1 MSGELIDQIRLGWVV
16 LAEAADPAAGGI
28 TTHELT
34 RIESGALLLGLDV
47 AGIPCLLIPASGP
60 GPEEDGGIVSVR
72 NRELVT
78 GLASHPF
85 VVVACREPSLRD
97 VFDHFLVGVVGA
109 LEEADGSHPGA
120 VAIAVLA
127 RWQSLFRTGG
137 EAMGSGALAALL
149 AELLVLEAV
158 VAREAHGSTAAWVGP
173 DEARHDFR
181 RGSHAIEVKST
192 LSHTGRTV
200 TVHGVDQL
208 EAPAGG
214 TLHLAWM
221 RLEVVPDGSLSVY
234 TVCDRIIAAGVPAV
248 DLHDR
253 MDRAG
258 SPPALREVHGRVRF
272 ELREQG
278 WFEVGPD
285 FPRIVPA
292 SFAGGMPV
300 GVDDL
305 VYRVDLPPQGSALDP
320 AATEVVLKRV
330 AGFA

>member
-16 LAEAADPAAGGI
+16 LAEAGDPAAGGV

-34 RIESGALLLGLDV
+34 RIKRGALQLGLDA
-47 AGIPCLLIPASGP
+47 AGVPCLLIPSPGP
-60 GPEEDGGIVSVR
+60 GPEEGGGSVSVR

-78 GLASHPF
+78 SSGSRPF

-109 LEEADGSHPGA
+109 LEEGGASHPGA
-120 VAIAVLA
+120 VAIRVLA

-137 EAMGSGALAALL
+137 EAMGPGALAALL
-149 AELLVLEAV
+149 AELLVLER
-158 VAREAHGSTAAWVGP
+158 VAGREAAGSTTAWVGP

-181 RGSHAIEVKST
+181 RGSHAVEVKST

-221 RLEVVPDGSLSVY
+221 RLEVVPDGPLTLY
-234 TVCDRIIAAGVPAV
+234 TVCDRIIAAGMSAV
-248 DLHDR
+248 ELHDR
-253 MDRAG
+253 LERAG
-258 SPPALREVHGRVRF
+258 SPPALREVHERVRF
-272 ELREQG
+272 ELREESF
-278 WFEVGPD
+278 FEVGPG
-285 FPRIVPA
+285 FPRIVSA
-292 SFAGGMPV
+292 SFADGVPL

-305 VYRVDLPPQGSALDP
+305 VYRADLPPRESALDP
-320 AATEVVLKRV
+320 AATEVVLDRL
-330 AGFA
+330 AGLT

>member
-16 LAEAADPAAGGI
+16 LAAAGDPAAGGI

-34 RIESGALLLGLDV
+34 RIGRGALQLGLDV
-47 AGIPCLLIPASGP
+47 AGVPCLLIPAPSP

-78 GLASHPF
+78 SLGSRPF

-109 LEEADGSHPGA
+109 LEEVGTPHPGA
-120 VAIAVLA
+120 VAIRVLA

-137 EAMGSGALAALL
+137 EAMGPGALAALL
-149 AELLVLEAV
+149 AELLVLERV
-158 VAREAHGSTAAWVGP
+158 VTREAIGSTTVWVGP

-181 RGSHAIEVKST
+181 RGSHAVEVKST

-221 RLEVVPDGSLSVY
+221 RLEVVPDGLLSVY
-234 TVCDRIIAAGVPAV
+234 TVCDRIIAAGVSAV
-248 DLHDR
+248 EFHDR
-253 MDRAG
+253 LDRAG
-258 SPPALREVHGRVRF
+258 SPPALREVHERVRF
-272 ELREQG
+272 ELREQS

-292 SFAGGMPV
+292 SFAGGVPV

-305 VYRVDLPPQGSALDP
+305 VYRADLPPQGSALEP
-320 AATEVVLKRV
+320 AATEVVLDQM
-330 AGFA
+330 AGLA

>member
-16 LAEAADPAAGGI
+16 LAEAGDPVVGGI

-34 RIESGALLLGLDV
+34 RIEGGALQLGLDV
-47 AGIPCLLIPASGP
+47 AGVPCLLIPALGP

-72 NRELVT
+72 NRQLVT
-78 GLASHPF
+78 SSGSRPF

-97 VFDHFLVGVVGA
+97 VFDHFLVGVAAALQEAGA
-109 LEEADGSHPGA
+109 PHPGV
-120 VAIAVLA
+120 VAIGVLA
-127 RWQSLFRTGG
+127 RWQTLFRTAG
-137 EAMGSGALAALL
+137 EAMGPGALAALL
-149 AELLVLEAV
+149 AELLVLEGV
-158 VAREAHGSTAAWVGP
+158 VAREAAGSTTAWVGP

-181 RGSHAIEVKST
+181 RGSHAVEVKST

-221 RLEVVPDGSLSVY
+221 RLEVVPDGPLSVY
-234 TVCDRIIAAGVPAV
+234 TVCDRIIAAGVSV
-248 DLHDR
+248 VELHDR
-253 MDRAG
+253 LDQAG
-258 SPPALREVHGRVRF
+258 SPPALRETHERVRF
-272 ELREQG
+272 ELREQS
-278 WFEVGPD
+278 WFEVGPN

-292 SFAGGMPV
+292 SFAGGVPI

-305 VYRVDLPPQGSALDP
+305 VYRADLPPQVSALDS
-320 AATEVVLKRV
+320 AATEAVLDRM
-330 AGFA
+330 AGLA